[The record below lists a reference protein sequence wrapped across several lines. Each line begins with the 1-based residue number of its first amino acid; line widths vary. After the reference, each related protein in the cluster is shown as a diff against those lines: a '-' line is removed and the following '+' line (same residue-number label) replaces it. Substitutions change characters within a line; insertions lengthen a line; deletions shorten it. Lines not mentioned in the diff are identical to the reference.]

1 MQQTLQRE
9 ARIMRLLS
17 LACQSSARATIESS
31 LMEASVLIDNLDPQA
46 PGVSHFIDAAFAINI
61 DLLKGLDNMVT
72 TDFDAIAARITAL
85 TGQVH
90 AQQRDVTKAV

>member
-1 MQQTLQRE
+1 MQQTLARE

-17 LACQSSARATIESS
+17 LACQSSARATIETS
-31 LMEASVLIDNLDPQA
+31 LVQACVLIDNLDPEDA
-46 PGVSHFIDAAFAINI
+46 GVTHFIDTAFAINI

-72 TDFDAIAARITAL
+72 TDFEGIAARITAL

-90 AQQRDVTKAV
+90 AQQRGLTKVS

>member
-17 LACQSSARATIESS
+17 LACQSSARATIEGS
-31 LMEASVLIDNLDPQA
+31 LMEASVLIDNLNPEE
-46 PGVSHFIDAAFAINI
+46 PGVNHFIDAAFAINI

-72 TDFDAIAARITAL
+72 TDFDAISARITAL

-90 AQQRDVTKAV
+90 AQQRDIAKAM